1 MMDNVKPGLG
11 DRAPDRKKR
20 AAYHAMP
27 ANLVAERLEV
37 DPDQGLTQAEAD
49 ARRSTVGENKIADE
63 RASRPFLLLIRQFT
77 DVMILVL
84 IAAAVIAGLIG
95 DLMDTIAIVVIVV
108 LNAVIGFVQDYR
120 AERALQ
126 ALKRLATPIVRMI
139 RDGRVMD
146 RPDAEVVP
154 GDIVLL
160 EAGDIVPADMR
171 VIETNDLTINEAAL
185 TGESVP
191 VVKDSA
197 ATLAKD
203 TLLGDRVTM
212 VHKGTEVT
220 RGRARCLV
228 VETGAATELGHIAG
242 LMRERERP
250 STPLQKRLASFGR
263 WLSLAVLGI
272 CLVVLAAGLIRGE
285 PPLLMVL
292 TAISLAV
299 AAVPEALPA
308 VVTIA
313 LALGAKRMAAEMAL
327 IRRLPAVE
335 TLGSVTEI
343 CSDKTGTLTENRMRA
358 ERFILPGG
366 GAASALPHDR
376 SVQSETFV
384 RAMALNSDV
393 KIDADGSAL
402 GDPTEVAL
410 WQAVED
416 TGIERN
422 QLNAVWPRLEEIPFD
437 ADRRRM
443 TTIHDGPDGV
453 VAMIKGAPETVLARC
468 IDQLGADDIAPF
480 DEAAAEEAATAL
492 AEDGYRVL
500 AFATR
505 RLASADETPDAAEIE
520 RDLTFLG
527 LAAMVDPPRP
537 GVKEALDLCRSAG
550 INVMMITGDH
560 PATAAAIADRLGL
573 GKDGERAVTGREF
586 ARLARD
592 DRKAVI
598 AASSV
603 FARATP
609 EQKIDIVT
617 SLQDAGRIVAMTGD
631 GVNDAPALKQADIGI
646 AMGQKGTDVA
656 REAADMVLLDDNFVT
671 IVSAVRQGRRIYDNV
686 RKFIKYTMTSN
697 AGEIWAIFLAPFLGL
712 PLPLLPIQILWINLV
727 TDGLPGLALSVE
739 PAERSVMKRP
749 PRPPGE
755 SVFARGM
762 WQHIIWV
769 GLLIGGLTLGAQAWA
784 YHSGS
789 PNWQTVAFTVLTLS
803 QLAHAMAIRSERDS
817 LFLIGFSSNWPL
829 LAAVVLTLALQ
840 LAVVYIEPLQ
850 TIFKTTGLT
859 PVELLVC
866 LALPL
871 IVLGAVECEKWLV
884 RRGAIYRSSDSR

>member
-1 MMDNVKPGLG
+1 MMDDAKP
-11 DRAPDRKKR
+11 DHADSEVR

-27 ANLVAERLEV
+27 VGLVVERLEA
-37 DPDQGLTQAEAD
+37 DPERGLSMAEAD
-49 ARRSTVGENKIADE
+49 ARRTACGDNRIAGEQ
-63 RASRPFLLLIRQFT
+63 ASRPLLLLARQFT
-77 DVMILVL
+77 DVMILIL
-84 IAAAVIAGLIG
+84 IAAAIIAGLVG
-95 DLMDTIAIVVIVV
+95 ELVDTIAIVVIVI
-108 LNAVIGFVQDYR
+108 LNAVIGFVQEYR
-120 AERALQ
+120 AERTLQ
-126 ALKRLATPIVRMI
+126 ALKRLAQPMVRMV
-139 RDGRVMD
+139 RDGQVMD
-146 RPDAEVVP
+146 LPGVEVVP
-154 GDIVLL
+154 GDVVLL

-171 VIETNDLTINEAAL
+171 VIETNDLTIDEAAL
-185 TGESVP
+185 TGESVA
-191 VVKDSA
+191 VVKNSDA
-197 ATLAKD
+197 ALATD
-203 TLLGDRVTM
+203 ALLGDRVTM
-212 VHKGTEVT
+212 AFKGTLVT

-228 VETGAATELGHIAG
+228 TGTGASTELGHIAG

-250 STPLQKRLASFGR
+250 MTPLQKRLASFGR

-272 CLVVLAAGLIRGE
+272 CLIVLAAGLARGE

-313 LALGAKRMAAEMAL
+313 LALGAKRMAAAMAL
-327 IRRLPAVE
+327 VRRLPAVE
-335 TLGSVTEI
+335 TLGSVTDI
-343 CSDKTGTLTENRMRA
+343 CSDKTGTLTENRMHA
-358 ERFILPGG
+358 ERFILPAG
-366 GAASALPHDR
+366 GAVAALPNDR
-376 SVQSETFV
+376 SAQWETFV
-384 RAMALNSDV
+384 KALALNNDV
-393 KIDADGSAL
+393 EADADGNAL

-410 WQAVED
+410 WQAID
-416 TGIERN
+416 
-422 QLNAVWPRLEEIPFD
+422 NADIDSNALKAAWPRVQEIAFD
-437 ADRRRM
+437 ANRRCM
-443 TTIHDGPDGV
+443 TTIHYGPDGV
-453 VAMIKGAPETVLARC
+453 VAMIKGAPESILSRC
-468 IDQLGADDIAPF
+468 VDQLDTDGPVTF
-480 DEAAAEEAATAL
+480 DRAAAEQAANAA
-492 AEDGYRVL
+492 AEDGFRVL

-505 RLASADETPDAAEIE
+505 RLPSVDSAPNAADVE

-527 LAAMVDPPRP
+527 LVAMVDPPRP

-573 GKDGERAVTGREF
+573 GEDGERAVTGTDF
-586 ARLARD
+586 SRLGSD
-592 DRKAVI
+592 GRKAVI
-598 AASSV
+598 ATSSI

-617 SLQDAGRIVAMTGD
+617 SLQDEGRIVAMTGD

-646 AMGQKGTDVA
+646 AMGRKGTDVA

-739 PAERSVMKRP
+739 PAERSIMSRP

-762 WQHIIWV
+762 WQHIVWV

-789 PNWQTVAFTVLTLS
+789 PNWQTVAFTVLTLA

-817 LFLIGFSSNWPL
+817 LFLIGFSSNRPL
-829 LAAVVLTLALQ
+829 LGALALTLVLQ
-840 LAVVYIEPLQ
+840 LAVVYTPALQ
-850 TIFKTTGLT
+850 AIFKTTGLT
-859 PVELLVC
+859 PTELLVC
-866 LALPL
+866 LVLPT
-871 IVLGAVECEKWLV
+871 IVLIAVECEKWLI
-884 RRGAIYRSSDSR
+884 RQGLIYRLRAGA